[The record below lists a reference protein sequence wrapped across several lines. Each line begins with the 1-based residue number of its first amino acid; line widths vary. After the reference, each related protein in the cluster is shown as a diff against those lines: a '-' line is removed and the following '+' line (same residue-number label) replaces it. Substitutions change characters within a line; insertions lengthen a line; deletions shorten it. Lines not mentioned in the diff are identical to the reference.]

1 MANTFTQIYIQIVFA
16 AQNRQSLIRP
26 KFEEDLFKYITG
38 IVRNKGHKLISI
50 NGMPDHIHAFDGLKP
65 KESISDLVRDMKK
78 DSSKFINSKNW
89 LRGQFN
95 WQKGYGAFS
104 YGQSQ
109 IKDVAVYIE
118 NQKVH
123 HRKRT
128 FKEEYIGL
136 LKKFQIDYD
145 EQYLFKWIDY

>member
-16 AQNRQSLIRP
+16 VRNRQSLITP

-50 NGMPDHIHAFDGLKP
+50 NGMPDHIHAFIGLKP

-89 LRGQFN
+89 LRSQFN
-95 WQKGYGAFS
+95 WQEGYGAFS

-109 IKDVAVYIE
+109 LNNVARYIE
-118 NQKVH
+118 NQKEH

-136 LKKFQIDYD
+136 LKKFQIDHD
-145 EQYLFKWIDY
+145 EQYLFKWID

>member
-1 MANTFTQIYIQIVFA
+1 MANTFTQIYIQIVFSVR
-16 AQNRQSLIRP
+16 NRQNLIIP

-38 IVRNKGHKLISI
+38 IVRNKGHKLITI
-50 NGMPDHIHAFDGLKP
+50 NGMPDHIHTLVGLKP
-65 KESISDLVRDMKK
+65 KESVSDFVRDMKK

-89 LRGQFN
+89 IRGQFN
-95 WQKGYGAFS
+95 WQEGFGAFS

-109 IKDVAVYIE
+109 IKDVARYIE

-128 FKEEYIGL
+128 FKEEYIEL

>member
-16 AQNRQSLIRP
+16 VRNRQSLIRP
-26 KFEEDLFKYITG
+26 KFEEDLFKYIAG
-38 IVRNKGHKLISI
+38 IIRNKGHKLIII
-50 NGMPDHIHAFDGLKP
+50 NGMPDHIHAFVGLKP
-65 KESISDLVRDMKK
+65 KESISDLVRDVKK
-78 DSSKFINSKNW
+78 DSSKFINSKKW

-95 WQKGYGAFS
+95 WQEGYGAFS

-109 IKDVAVYIE
+109 INDVARYIE

-136 LKKFQIDYD
+136 LKKFQIDFN
-145 EQYLFKWIDY
+145 EHYLFQWIDY